1 MKSRISENEALKTVF
16 RDVYDAK
23 DGEIAGEDRSAAR
36 VMERIRQI
44 GPLGP
49 ATGFWPAFEHLVWR
63 LAPVSCVLLLAA
75 TLLLLNM
82 QTDVAHDPLGAWMTG
97 MEETTLAELFG
108 LEG

>member
-1 MKSRISENEALKTVF
+1 MRSRISEKETLKEAF
-16 RDVYDAK
+16 RDAYLGK
-23 DGEIAGEDRSAAR
+23 QREIAGEDWSSR
-36 VMERIRQI
+36 VMGRIRRI

-49 ATGFWPAFEHLVWR
+49 ATGFWPAFEYLVWR
-63 LAPVSCVLLLAA
+63 LAPVSCMLVLVA

-82 QTDVAHDPLGAWMTG
+82 QTDLAYDSLGTWMAG

>member
-1 MKSRISENEALKTVF
+1 MKSRISENETLKKAF
-16 RDVYDAK
+16 RDAYQAK
-23 DGEIAGEDRSAAR
+23 EGEIAGEDWSSR
-36 VMERIRQI
+36 VMSRIRLI

-49 ATGFWPAFEHLVWR
+49 ATSFWSAFEHLVWR
-63 LAPVSCVLLLAA
+63 LAPVSCLLVLVA

-82 QTDVAHDPLGAWMTG
+82 QTDLAYDSLGTWMAG